1 MVVTVILTT
10 LTCIRQQNPWFGT
23 LFSLRSGYRSFIVA
37 SVATRL
43 VLFDRDLWDKNQCY
57 DNCLS
62 RKKKNNSRRQRE
74 ARVNTRMTKSSLDL
88 ISYEWLRGKQNQC
101 KSDIYEKNENCLISL
116 TGRAPVS
123 QGLIHI
129 KFEYPKVRP
138 LINPCNNYDKSVLL
152 TLSVGFCFCFATTY
166 RLWKT

>member
-101 KSDIYEKNENCLISL
+101 KSRYLRKKWKLLDFINGASSSL
-116 TGRAPVS
+116 PGAHPYQVWVS
-123 QGLIHI
+123 
-129 KFEYPKVRP
+129 
-138 LINPCNNYDKSVLL
+138 
-152 TLSVGFCFCFATTY
+152 
-166 RLWKT
+166 